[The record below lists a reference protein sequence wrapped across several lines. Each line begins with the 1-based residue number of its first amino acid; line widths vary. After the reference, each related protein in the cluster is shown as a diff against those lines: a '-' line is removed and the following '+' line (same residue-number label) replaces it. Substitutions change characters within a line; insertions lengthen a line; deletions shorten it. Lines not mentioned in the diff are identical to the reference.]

1 MIEKRKRKNIKEY
14 RLDIHDTNPD
24 INQRLNIKQ
33 NVEIIKVFPSIKTQ
47 SSKNVRVNF
56 NFKQE
61 SLILM

>member
-14 RLDIHDTNPD
+14 QLDIHDTNPD

>member
-14 RLDIHDTNPD
+14 WLDIHDTNPD